1 MIASHKDQPVH
12 ANGRHVVGIDVGL
25 KNHAAAAITA
35 TGRDLGR
42 TITFTNDRTGI
53 ERLETQVL
61 KPLNGPKA
69 ILIGMEATGHYWMPI
84 YFELKRRGYESIV
97 INPIQTRGKFR
108 TRIRKTKTDQL
119 DARAIARFVLSG
131 EAKAARI
138 PDEDTLALRLQV
150 RHRWRL
156 VDLRGDLERFA
167 YSLVDRIF
175 PEFHDHFCSPLNATG
190 RALLRQIGLAP
201 QALADNPDQ
210 VTTLVRKASRNKVPA
225 TKISELLEKAR
236 TSIGI
241 RQAEAV
247 MIAHLRDTL
256 ILIEELEAQALVLD
270 EPPALEVRSSTPV
283 GRATDVPG
291 AYVVDRVDPA
301 LMRPQSRASQ
311 LAALAVG
318 AREGER
324 ILDACAAPGG
334 KSAILAEHAH
344 VTAVEM
350 HPGRA
355 AALAKQ
361 HLPGVDVVTADV
373 REVSAYNFDRALVD
387 APCSGLGVLAR
398 RPDLRWR
405 SQPLPE
411 LQRELLAAAAL
422 RVRPGGVVVYAVCTL
437 NADENEAI
445 VDDSGLEIER
455 LGAEWPQYAHPKRP
469 EFVLTLPHRDHT
481 SGFFI
486 ARLRRPL

>member
-1 MIASHKDQPVH
+1 MIDSHKDQPVH
-12 ANGRHVVGIDVGL
+12 ANGRHVVGIDIGL

-35 TGRDLGR
+35 TGHDFGR
-42 TITFTNDRTGI
+42 TITFSNDRTGI

-108 TRIRKTKTDQL
+108 TRIRKTKTDAL

-156 VDLRGDLERFA
+156 VDLRSDLERFA

-210 VTTLVRKASRNKVPA
+210 VTALVRKASRNKVPA

-256 ILIEELEAQALVLD
+256 TVIEELEAQALALD
-270 EPPALEVRSSTPV
+270 CDLESMPLVASSPLQSLGMSAPLIATIHAESDPIKDFNHPWQFAAYAGLDPSRYDSGQMQGTRTPISKR
-283 GRATDVPG
+283 GSPYLR
-291 AYVVDRVDPA
+291 
-301 LMRPQSRASQ
+301 
-311 LAALAVG
+311 
-318 AREGER
+318 
-324 ILDACAAPGG
+324 
-334 KSAILAEHAH
+334 
-344 VTAVEM
+344 
-350 HPGRA
+350 
-355 AALAKQ
+355 
-361 HLPGVDVVTADV
+361 
-373 REVSAYNFDRALVD
+373 RALYLG
-387 APCSGLGVLAR
+387 ACSVYRRHKPFQRLYQTHRKKGRHHTNALIIVAHKLAR
-398 RPDLRWR
+398 VVWR
-405 SQPLPE
+405 LLTDKRDFRAKPPQLPK
-411 LQRELLAAAAL
+411 Q
-422 RVRPGGVVVYAVCTL
+422 
-437 NADENEAI
+437 
-445 VDDSGLEIER
+445 
-455 LGAEWPQYAHPKRP
+455 
-469 EFVLTLPHRDHT
+469 
-481 SGFFI
+481 
-486 ARLRRPL
+486 